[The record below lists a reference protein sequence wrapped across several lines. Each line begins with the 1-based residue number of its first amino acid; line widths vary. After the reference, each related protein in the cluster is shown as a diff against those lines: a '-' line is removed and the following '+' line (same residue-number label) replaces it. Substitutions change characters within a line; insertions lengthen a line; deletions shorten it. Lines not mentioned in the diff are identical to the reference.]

1 MRYVS
6 FLLLTRLYNYNLF
19 LYFFGLFKSW
29 GFHHSKGL
37 NCCSIEFEGESLNR
51 AELRQ
56 CEDKLYLIGHV
67 FLLFH
72 FYSAAETKMEVP
84 KTVFIL
90 VAMIISAGWY
100 IRK

>member
-19 LYFFGLFKSW
+19 LYFFGLFKSR
-29 GFHHSKGL
+29 GFHHSK
-37 NCCSIEFEGESLNR
+37 SPNR